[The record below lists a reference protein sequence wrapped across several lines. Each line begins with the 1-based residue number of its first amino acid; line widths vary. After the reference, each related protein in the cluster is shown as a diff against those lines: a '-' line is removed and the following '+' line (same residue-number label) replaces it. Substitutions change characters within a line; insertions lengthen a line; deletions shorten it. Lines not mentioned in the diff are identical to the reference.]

1 MSEEMRMWVEVI
13 FNLCYLATVWTIVF
27 WMVKGKNQVLE
38 NNRRLASS
46 VLWAF
51 ALLALGDTGHVG
63 LRVVAYARGGVE
75 ANPMLVGAG
84 AFATAFTVTLFY
96 MLMVN
101 VWRLRFQKPL
111 GWFGW
116 FLLVVGLVRL
126 VVMLFPQNQWGQV
139 VAPYD
144 WSLLR
149 NSFLVIQGLG
159 VMGLILRDAIRAK
172 DRAFTW
178 IGIMIAC
185 SYLFYAP
192 VILWVQWV
200 PILGMLMIPKTCA
213 YLGVAFIAY
222 RALYPPK
229 SQPAPAT
236 QDTRVPIR

>member
-1 MSEEMRMWVEVI
+1 MSEEMRLWVEVI
-13 FNLCYLATVWTIVF
+13 FNVCYLAIVWTMVF
-27 WMVKGKNQVLE
+27 LMAKRQNQVLAD
-38 NNRRLASS
+38 NHRLARR

-63 LRVVAYARGGVE
+63 LRVVAFARGGLA

-96 MLMVN
+96 MLMVDA
-101 VWRLRFQKPL
+101 WRLRFQKPM
-111 GWFGW
+111 GWIGW
-116 FLLVVGLVRL
+116 FLLAVGLVRL
-126 VVMLFPQNQWGQV
+126 IVLLFPQNQWWQV
-139 VAPYD
+139 VAPYN

-159 VMGLILRDAIRAK
+159 VLWLILRDSLRAN

-178 IGIMIAC
+178 IGIMIAL

-192 VILWVQWV
+192 VILWVQGI

-222 RALYPPK
+222 RALYSPK
-229 SQPAPAT
+229 VPLSQPT
-236 QDTRVPIR
+236 QNTLAAAR